1 MGRKIEQRALSAT
14 LREGGATWAKVATE
28 FRLRWSLNARQ
39 TVRIARGMSQRD
51 VAREWC
57 KRWPEDARTD
67 QNVSTWE
74 RWPHGGHMP
83 SLKVLDRL
91 ARIYRCSVADLVSD
105 FDDHGGTRQILGHDD
120 DVDRRT
126 LMVGIGTSLVA
137 SAIPATP
144 KASAAAAGTRIAP
157 ETADYFQ
164 QQLDGHIRADVYIG
178 PHLVIEAL
186 TVHYRA
192 LARAIAATTGKLHE
206 DLLRIAT
213 SYAALAGWLYQDAGD
228 LASSAS
234 WRAETLEMAHRSGDP
249 QLISY
254 ALTNQAMLR
263 IEVGDG
269 AGAADLA
276 EANLANAT
284 TLAPKPRVLALAQLA
299 QGRSLLG
306 DRPGVD
312 RALDDLASLLDHV
325 DDDWHWGN
333 ACRWTPGYVD
343 AQRATCYGR
352 LGIARESADLWAG
365 AIRLQPESHR
375 RDTGVYL
382 ARHASAMLDAGEPS
396 EATRLA
402 RRSVVA
408 LHETGSAR
416 MRLELARLADKAR
429 GWGHTAD
436 GRELVGALSDIA

>member
-1 MGRKIEQRALSAT
+1 VGARTEQRVLSAS
-14 LREGGATWAKVATE
+14 LRNNGASWGKVVAE
-28 FRLRWSLNARQ
+28 FRMRWGLNARQ
-39 TVRIARGMSQRD
+39 TVRISRGMSQGD
-51 VAREWC
+51 VARAWC
-57 KRWPEDARTD
+57 NRWPDDPKTD

-74 RWPHGGHMP
+74 RWPHKGHMP
-83 SLKVLDRL
+83 SLVVLDRL
-91 ARIYRCSVADLVSD
+91 AQVYRCSVADLVSD
-105 FDDHGGTRQILGHDD
+105 FDDHGVTGQDVGHDG

-137 SAIPATP
+137 SAIPKPQAGAT
-144 KASAAAAGTRIAP
+144 GTRVAP
-157 ETADYFQ
+157 EAADYFQ
-164 QQLDGHIRADVYIG
+164 QQLDGHVRADVYIG

-192 LARAIAATTGKLHE
+192 LTNAIAATTGALHR

-213 SYAALAGWLYQDAGD
+213 SYAAIAGWLYQDAGD

-263 IEVGDG
+263 VEVGDG
-269 AGAADLA
+269 AGAVDLA

-284 TLAPKPRVLALAQLA
+284 NLAPKPRVLALAQLA
-299 QGRSLLG
+299 QGRSLIG
-306 DRPGVD
+306 DRAGVD
-312 RALDDLASLLDHV
+312 RALEGLASTLDDV

-333 ACRWTPGYVD
+333 ACRWTPAYVD

-352 LGIARESADLWAG
+352 LGLARESADLWAG

-382 ARHASAMLDAGEPS
+382 ARHATAMLDGGEPA
-396 EATRLA
+396 EAARLA
-402 RRSVVA
+402 RRSVVH

-416 MRLELARLADKAR
+416 MRLELARLSDKAKA
-429 GWGHTAD
+429 WSHTSD
-436 GRELVGALSDIA
+436 GRELAGVLSDVV